1 MLLLAVIIGAA
12 LIMLSV
18 YIEWALY
25 RPIRNLVTK
34 MVEISEGNF
43 EAQITDMTNLREIR
57 ILNRT
62 FNTMVEEIKH
72 LKITVYEDAL
82 REQKTKLAW
91 LQMQIRPHFLVNAL
105 NTVYSMINMNR
116 AQNAMDMCIYL
127 SRYFQFLYNR
137 PTELILI
144 SEELEHVTTY
154 MKIQQMRRPT
164 AVFYDVDIDKDC
176 NLCLLPP
183 LLLQTFVENSFKYGC
198 DPAGKLYVSIKAR
211 REGIHTVITI
221 FDHGPGFLP
230 DILEQI
236 NRQKTIINNGRECVG
251 IANVCERLKLFFKD
265 RARMIAYNDEGAVIK
280 IYIPMEER

>member
-62 FNTMVEEIKH
+62 VEEIKH

-176 NLCLLPP
+176 NLCCFCRRLWKTALSMAVIRPESCMFR
-183 LLLQTFVENSFKYGC
+183 LK
-198 DPAGKLYVSIKAR
+198 PAGNVW
-211 REGIHTVITI
+211 
-221 FDHGPGFLP
+221 GFP
-230 DILEQI
+230 MYM
-236 NRQKTIINNGRECVG
+236 NG
-251 IANVCERLKLFFKD
+251 
-265 RARMIAYNDEGAVIK
+265 
-280 IYIPMEER
+280 